1 MLQRI
6 QNPPR
11 CFAEYQKFG
20 LTEDFVKFAL
30 DIGWTIHRNDI
41 IATQLV
47 IRGFLYLPSEMAG
60 QDRRTK
66 KKVSRGTKIYLD
78 HPQMVQKLIL
88 ILSEPYEREQEKANI
103 CALEDMLIRY
113 LKHLVSYYLE
123 HNSSHVVLGQA
134 RFLFDY
140 EPRHLGWLYGKVVP
154 DKIMGGDKQMKRIYE
169 AIYEELDRR
178 FAGQLKKTSSRHGR
192 KIFKR
197 LKDPENYAGLIQTIL
212 RRFNLWS
219 TP

>member
-1 MLQRI
+1 
-6 QNPPR
+6 
-11 CFAEYQKFG
+11 
-20 LTEDFVKFAL
+20 
-30 DIGWTIHRNDI
+30 
-41 IATQLV
+41 
-47 IRGFLYLPSEMAG
+47 
-60 QDRRTK
+60 
-66 KKVSRGTKIYLD
+66 
-78 HPQMVQKLIL
+78 VQKLIF

-123 HNSSHVVLGQA
+123 HNSSHVALGQT

-140 EPRHLGWLYGKVVP
+140 EPRHLEWLYRKVAT

-178 FAGQLKKTSSRHGR
+178 FADQLEKTVNQHGR

-197 LKDPENYAGLIQTIL
+197 LKDPGNYANLVQTSL

-219 TP
+219 TPQANSPISVGKNMHKKMGHVE